1 MPSVV
6 PVRGDEM
13 TEEFISFAPRLYREL
28 GDDQW
33 IPPLSSDVRRF
44 MDATVNPYFAE
55 AEIEHFLAL
64 DSDGRTV
71 GRISTTI
78 DPAYVERFGKTG
90 FFGWF
95 ECVDDPDVASAL
107 LRTAETWVAERGME
121 RVAGPYSYCATQE
134 FGLLVEGY
142 DNRPAVFQPHNPPY
156 YRQLLEDAG
165 YGPDFRTNT
174 FSWFGERDASLV
186 EPLVRRGEELR
197 DKLGLTVRDLDP
209 ERWDSEVDLVQEL
222 LAASFA
228 ENHDMVPISKPV
240 LRFQLDELRE
250 LIDPRLTRIVEHEG
264 RAVAFS
270 MLAADGNE
278 LLKVAGGTVTDE
290 FAARYEELKAGIR
303 GTVVL
308 MMGARPEYEGKGVG
322 RVLVGEIA
330 KVVLGRVGSYRDM
343 HTTWVH
349 EHNWQSRAY
358 LAHTKTGPARTY
370 AVYGKDLSL

>member
-1 MPSVV
+1 
-6 PVRGDEM
+6 
-13 TEEFISFAPRLYREL
+13 
-28 GDDQW
+28 
-33 IPPLSSDVRRF
+33 
-44 MDATVNPYFAE
+44 MDASVNPYFAE

-64 DSDGRTV
+64 GPGGRTL
-71 GRISTTI
+71 GRVSATV

-95 ECVDDPDVASAL
+95 ECVDDPGVAAAL
-107 LRTAETWVAERGME
+107 LRTAETWVAERGMD

-134 FGLLVEGY
+134 FGLLVGGY
-142 DNRPAVFQPHNPPY
+142 GDRPAVFQPHNPPY
-156 YRQLLEDAG
+156 YRRLLEDAG
-165 YGPDFRTNT
+165 YGPDFRTDT
-174 FSWFGERDASLV
+174 FSWYGEREAGRMD
-186 EPLVRRGEELR
+186 PLVRRGEELCE
-197 DKLGLTVRDLDP
+197 KLGLTVRDLDP

-228 ENHDMVPISKPV
+228 DNHDMVPISRPV

-250 LIDPRLTRIVEHEG
+250 LIDPRLTRIVEHGG

-278 LLKVAGGTVTDE
+278 LLKVADGTVTDE

-308 MMGARPEYEGKGVG
+308 MMGARPEWAGRGVG
-322 RVLVGEIA
+322 RILVGEIA
-330 KVVLGRVGSYRDM
+330 KVVRGDIGSYRDM
-343 HTTWVH
+343 HTTWIH

-358 LAHTKTGPARTY
+358 LAHARTGPARTY
-370 AVYGKDLSL
+370 AVYGKDIAL